1 MYTEDELI
9 KKLNSFPENI
19 EFDDTISA
27 IQNNYT
33 YTPSKFTNGSGAD
46 SVINNAGENEGSCKI
61 FAFAKLHNLTEQQ
74 TLHCFGHY
82 YRDDVLTHP
91 DNKDH
96 VNIRQFMKHGW
107 KHVTFEKEALT
118 KNN

>member
-1 MYTEDELI
+1 MNTEDELI
-9 KKLNSFPENI
+9 KQLNTFPENI
-19 EFDDTISA
+19 EFDDTIST
-27 IQNNYT
+27 IQKYYT
-33 YTPSKFTNGSGAD
+33 YTPTKFSNGSGTD

-96 VNIRQFMKHGW
+96 ANIRQFMEHGW
-107 KHVTFEKEALT
+107 NHVTFENAALT
-118 KNN
+118 RK